1 MVDQDTKVALRRH
14 PLLVRLDTEQLARVT
29 AAGEV
34 EQYQSDEVIVSE
46 GSLGDAMFLVLAGRA
61 AIIKEGAGPRAL
73 AELAAG
79 EFFGEMSLVD
89 AAVRSA
95 SVVAVSEGCRV
106 FRLPNTA
113 LRALAEEDPRA
124 MNAVL
129 VAIVRVLSDRLRHM
143 NETIAA
149 VASLSDW
156 LAGAII

>member
-1 MVDQDTKVALRRH
+1 MVDHDTKSALKRH
-14 PLLVRLDTEQLARVT
+14 PLLVRLDTAQLGRVM

-34 EQYQSDEVIVSE
+34 ERYDADELIVSE
-46 GSLGDAMFLVLAGRA
+46 GSLGDAMFLLLGGRA

-73 AELAAG
+73 AELGPG

-89 AAVRSA
+89 AAPRSA
-95 SVVAVSEGCRV
+95 SVAATEVCTV

-143 NETIAA
+143 NETITA